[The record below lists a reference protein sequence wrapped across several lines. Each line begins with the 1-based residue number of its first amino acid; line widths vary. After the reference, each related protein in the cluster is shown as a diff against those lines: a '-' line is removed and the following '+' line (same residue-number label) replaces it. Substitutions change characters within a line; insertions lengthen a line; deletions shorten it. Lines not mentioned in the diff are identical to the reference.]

1 MGTEAGRPVRRPRQ
15 CLKARVGWQGE
26 CVWSVLDA
34 SGTNGVWMS
43 EASIGN
49 CFVCR
54 DAGPPTTGHTQAPG
68 LSPWKKRKAK
78 TVSSKSWQGSP
89 YIEAQREHTRTHTHT
104 THMPDLHTPPHTHT
118 QSHYVSCQAGC
129 KHFPDSQ
136 PSILF
141 TLSHC
146 PFDRWDNRD
155 LERPSRLITPQ
166 QEDPERPLQPL
177 SP

>member
-1 MGTEAGRPVRRPRQ
+1 MCAVSTN
-15 CLKARVGWQGE
+15 
-26 CVWSVLDA
+26 A
-34 SGTNGVWMS
+34 SGPDGVWTS

-78 TVSSKSWQGSP
+78 TVSSKSWQKSP
-89 YIEAQREHTRTHTHT
+89 YIEAQREHTQTHTRI
-104 THMPDLHTPPHTHT
+104 THMPDIRTTHTRKHTHAR
-118 QSHYVSCQAGC
+118 SRNVSRQAGC
-129 KHFPDSQ
+129 KPHFPDSQ

-141 TLSHC
+141 TLPHC

-155 LERPSRLITPQ
+155 PERLSRLTNPTARGPR
-166 QEDPERPLQPL
+166 ETFATSVTLRLGF
-177 SP
+177 

>member
-104 THMPDLHTPPHTHT
+104 THMLDLHTPPTHTHNHT
-118 QSHYVSCQAGC
+118 MLAA
-129 KHFPDSQ
+129 KLDA
-136 PSILF
+136 SISL
-141 TLSHC
+141 TLSPAFFSLYHTVHLTDGIIGTQRGH
-146 PFDRWDNRD
+146 PD
-155 LERPSRLITPQ
+155 
-166 QEDPERPLQPL
+166 
-177 SP
+177 